1 MNRKAW
7 AIVMFVLA
15 LALSIMALVLAGLM
29 IWHALMSAVLI
40 LCCLVAASVLTWGA
54 TAIVGSEAL
63 SKLPKIFS

>member
-1 MNRKAW
+1 
-7 AIVMFVLA
+7 
-15 LALSIMALVLAGLM
+15 MALVLAGLM